1 MAGWSSLAYD
11 LVIEVGD
18 RLLAAGD
25 LDFYMN
31 MRAVCRGW
39 RDATDSPRA
48 NPADPRFLLRQW
60 VLLDEKFPKRGDA
73 LAAGRL
79 FLNTTG
85 RSVRREL
92 PCLPNHYFVTSTG
105 GLLVMASR
113 VAPHAVCV
121 VNPITASPITF
132 MAPIPDTVQHTTA
145 YLHQV
150 GNGISPTL
158 VLEIGVSRD
167 TAYSA
172 QPDAE
177 LFELVEHTLL
187 DKGLNIWGI
196 DRHQQSN
203 KQGIDGLISRIL
215 AVLPNEMSSIYP
227 CCYFLGSPGDN
238 LLVVPRQWP
247 AQGVEV
253 FKVDVETMEIRP
265 TRCIGNHA
273 LLLGDNRCLSVAAD
287 KLHAVQ
293 GEELHSIRRNCIY
306 YYVGG
311 EDPAPGMCVYDLT
324 NDREERLALFD
335 AGWNETCIMDESVRP
350 SMLQKLMNYC
360 TDIKWTQIRQEQ
372 RYRQWQEIYEA
383 LLQSRA

>member
-31 MRAVCRGW
+31 MRAVFCGW

-48 NPADPRFLLRQW
+48 NPADPRFLHRQC
-60 VLLDEKFPKRGDA
+60 DT

-79 FLNTTG
+79 FLNTTTG

-121 VNPITASPITF
+121 VNPIMASPITNCVF
-132 MAPIPDTVQHTTA
+132 TQH

-158 VLEIGVSRD
+158 VLEIGMSRD

-177 LFELVEHTLL
+177 LFELVEHTQL
-187 DKGLNIWGI
+187 DKGRNIWGI
-196 DRHQQSN
+196 DRRQ
-203 KQGIDGLISRIL
+203 QGIDNKTVLSTIVHTLISIL
-215 AVLPNEMSSIYP
+215 VVLPDKMYSIYP

-238 LLVVPRQWP
+238 LLVV
-247 AQGVEV
+247 
-253 FKVDVETMEIRP
+253 FKVDVERMEIQP
-265 TRCIGNHA
+265 TRCINNHA

-311 EDPAPGMCVYDLT
+311 EAPGMCVYDLT
-324 NDREERLALFD
+324 NDREERLAPFD
-335 AGWNETCIMDESVRP
+335 AGWNETGIMDESVHP

-360 TDIKWTQIRQEQ
+360 TDITWTQIGQEQ
-372 RYRQWQEIYEA
+372 RYRQWQEIYKV